1 MALSNYNFGSLA
13 CQYDRIMNASQG
25 NLQPKSRQADVFASI
40 VKTIGQIVAS
50 FQVRF
55 RFDSQLHS
63 NTEAVE
69 SSGRHSVAS
78 HIMPGEI
85 SWHETLDANINVDST
100 SSTHKFSSFL
110 MNIGKVRDETTI
122 LDNRAEFDSVSVST

>member
-13 CQYDRIMNASQG
+13 RQYDRIMNASQG

-85 SWHETLDANINVDST
+85 SWHETLDANIDVDST
-100 SSTHKFSSFL
+100 SGTKFSSFL
-110 MNIGKVRDETTI
+110 MNIGKVEDETAI

>member
-25 NLQPKSRQADVFASI
+25 NMQPKSRQADVFASI

-78 HIMPGEI
+78 HIMPGEV
-85 SWHETLDANINVDST
+85 SWHETVDANIDVDST
-100 SSTHKFSSFL
+100 SGTKFSSFL
-110 MNIGKVRDETTI
+110 MNIGQVEDETTI